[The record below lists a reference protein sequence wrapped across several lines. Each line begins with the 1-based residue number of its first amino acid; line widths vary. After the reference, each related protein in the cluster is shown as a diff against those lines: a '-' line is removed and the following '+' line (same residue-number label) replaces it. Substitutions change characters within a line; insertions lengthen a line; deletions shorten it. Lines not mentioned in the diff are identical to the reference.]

1 MPTISRS
8 VLFMLRPKHRPVNGA
23 GHRITLP
30 AHAVGVSPIAKPT
43 SPSHSS
49 YPAALPGPAF
59 PTTAWPTTQTSLI
72 SVSWSPF
79 CNRWAYHL
87 PASVAL
93 LSRRAASVAERVW
106 ILGP

>member
-1 MPTISRS
+1 
-8 VLFMLRPKHRPVNGA
+8 
-23 GHRITLP
+23 
-30 AHAVGVSPIAKPT
+30 
-43 SPSHSS
+43 
-49 YPAALPGPAF
+49 
-59 PTTAWPTTQTSLI
+59 LI

-93 LSRRAASVAERVW
+93 LSRRAASVAERVS